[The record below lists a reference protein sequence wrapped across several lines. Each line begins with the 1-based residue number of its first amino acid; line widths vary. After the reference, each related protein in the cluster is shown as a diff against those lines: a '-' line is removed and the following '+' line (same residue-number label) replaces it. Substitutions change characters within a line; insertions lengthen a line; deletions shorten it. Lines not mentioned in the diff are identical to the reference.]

1 MSESEILEKIKQAE
15 SDANA
20 MVKQAHIDRKK
31 AVVAAKDEARKIII
45 DAEERANDHATHLLE
60 TARAQISEERQKIV
74 FRGRSDAN
82 KLSETASGNID
93 GAVNFLLVE
102 FEKVVHAKT
111 EADE

>member
-31 AVVAAKDEARKIII
+31 AVVAAKDEARNIIS
-45 DAEERANDHATHLLE
+45 DAEERANDHAAHLLE
-60 TARAQISEERQKIV
+60 AAREQISEERQKIV
-74 FRGRSDAN
+74 LQGKSDAN
-82 KLSETASGNID
+82 SLKETASGKID
-93 GAVNFLLVE
+93 DAVNSLLVE

>member
-31 AVVAAKDEARKIII
+31 AVVAAKDEARKIIH
-45 DAEERANDHATHLLE
+45 DVEERATGHAAHLLE
-60 TARAQISEERQKIV
+60 TAREQISEERQNIV
-74 FRGRSDAN
+74 LQGRNDAN
-82 KLSETASGNID
+82 KLLETASGKID
-93 GAVNFLLVE
+93 DALDFLLAE

>member
-1 MSESEILEKIKQAE
+1 MSESEILEEIKQAE

-31 AVVAAKDEARKIII
+31 AVVAAKDEARKIISA
-45 DAEERANDHATHLLE
+45 AEERANDHANHLLE
-60 TARAQISEERQKIV
+60 TARGQISEERQKIV
-74 FRGRSDAN
+74 LHGRSDAN
-82 KLSETASGNID
+82 TLLETASGKID
-93 GAVNFLLVE
+93 DAVDFLLVE

>member
-1 MSESEILEKIKQAE
+1 MSESEILETIKQAE

-20 MVKQAHIDRKK
+20 MVEQAHIDRKK
-31 AVVAAKDEARKIII
+31 AVVAAKDEARKILR

-60 TARAQISEERQKIV
+60 TAKGQISEERRKIV
-74 FRGRSDAN
+74 LQGTSDAN
-82 KLSETASGNID
+82 KLSETASGKID
-93 GAVNFLLVE
+93 DAVDFLLVE